1 MFEVLINFIILEP
14 EQWIFLNQT
23 IHVLNSSASSSPYF
37 IIQKKKRIDG
47 FANLATSS
55 CPWSLINTVL

>member
-37 IIQKKKRIDG
+37 IIQKKKNWWFRQFSDLIK
-47 FANLATSS
+47 
-55 CPWSLINTVL
+55 SLVFN

>member
-37 IIQKKKRIDG
+37 IIQKKKKNWWFRQFSDLIK
-47 FANLATSS
+47 
-55 CPWSLINTVL
+55 SLVFN